1 MTAMIVQSIKMIL
14 ILMVLGVLALGVLAA
29 CAVRPLPKLEQVESR
44 AIAPSEETPL
54 AKILVTEKP
63 DDSQLTGIFILG
75 DPLDAFVARSA
86 LLNLAEESIDLQ
98 YYIWRPDTSGMM
110 LLRDVYSAA
119 ERGVR
124 VRLLLDDN
132 NTRGMDD
139 LLSILNDHPN
149 IEIRLFNPF
158 INRKFRFL
166 GYLIDFNRLNHRM
179 HNKSL
184 IVDGLAAITG
194 GRNIGDEYFAAGD
207 GMVFSDLDVITIG
220 KIVPEMARD
229 FDNYWNSVL
238 SYPAEQIITK
248 EYGSDYLAALEKLHR
263 TKYRA
268 DVVTYES
275 ALKQSNLL
283 EKMLNHEVE
292 WQWSKALL
300 ISDPPSKALGVW
312 DKNDFHKPLLQ
323 AMGDVSQEIFFVS
336 PYFVP
341 TGEGTEFLIDL
352 VKSGINVSVLTN
364 SYGATDVAIVHA
376 GYVNYRQQ
384 LVEAG
389 VKIYELKSTYVDNV
403 PDIRD
408 KGLVGSSAS
417 SLHAKT
423 FVVDKSR
430 LFVGSLNL
438 DPRSAK
444 INTEMGLVILNEAL
458 SVMIDQRI
466 HEQLLE
472 RSYQVVSEEGK
483 LRWLVYDNG
492 ELIETFE
499 TEPDTNIFERGF
511 MSVLTWLPIEWLL

>member
-1 MTAMIVQSIKMIL
+1 MVTAGQFIKIIL
-14 ILMVLGVLALGVLAA
+14 IIIVLVVLALGILAA
-29 CAVRPLPKLEQVESR
+29 CAVKPLPKLEQVESH
-44 AIAPSEETPL
+44 AIPPSDNTPL
-54 AKILVTEKP
+54 AKMLLNEKSDDP
-63 DDSQLTGIFILG
+63 DLSGIFILG
-75 DPLDAFVARSA
+75 NPLDAFVARSA
-86 LLNLAEESIDLQ
+86 LLNLAQESIDLQ

-110 LLRDVYSAA
+110 LLRDIYSAA

-158 INRKFRFL
+158 TNRKVRFL
-166 GYLIDFNRLNHRM
+166 GYLIDFKRLNHRM

-184 IVDGLAAITG
+184 IVDGQAAITG

-220 KIVPEMARD
+220 KIVPEMSRD

-238 SYPAEQIITK
+238 AYPAEQIITK
-248 EYGSDYLAALEKLHR
+248 EYGSDYVAALDKLHR

-268 DVVTYES
+268 DVQTYET

-283 EKMLNHEVE
+283 DKLVNHDIQWE
-292 WQWSKALL
+292 WSKALL

-312 DKNDFHKPLLQ
+312 SENDFYKPLMQ
-323 AMGDVSQEIFFVS
+323 AIGDIQKEIFFVS

-341 TGEGTEFLIDL
+341 TGKGTKFLIDL
-352 VKSGINVSVLTN
+352 VERGIDVSVLTN
-364 SYGATDVAIVHA
+364 SYDATDVAFVHA
-376 GYVNYRQQ
+376 GYANYRKQ
-384 LVEAG
+384 LIDAG
-389 VKIYELKSTYVDNV
+389 VKIYELKATYVDNV
-403 PDIRD
+403 PDVRD

-444 INTEMGLVILNEAL
+444 INTEMGLVILNEDL
-458 SVMIDQRI
+458 SLRIDKKV

-472 RSYQVVSEEGK
+472 RSYRVISDKGK
-483 LRWLVYDNG
+483 LRWLVYENG
-492 ELIETFE
+492 KLAREYE
-499 TEPDTNIFERGF
+499 TEPHTNAFERGF
-511 MSVLTWLPIEWLL
+511 IKVLTWLPIEWLL

>member
-1 MTAMIVQSIKMIL
+1 MAAIGQFIKIMLIIL
-14 ILMVLGVLALGVLAA
+14 VLVILALGILAA
-29 CAVRPLPKLEQVESR
+29 CAVKPLPKLEQVESR
-44 AIAPSEETPL
+44 AIPPSENTQL
-54 AKILVTEKP
+54 SKILVTERHEDP
-63 DDSQLTGIFILG
+63 DLTGVFILG

-110 LLRDVYSAA
+110 LLRDVYTAA

-158 INRKFRFL
+158 TNRKVRFL
-166 GYLIDFNRLNHRM
+166 GYIIDFKRLNHRM

-184 IVDGLAAITG
+184 IVDGQAAIIG

-207 GMVFSDLDVITIG
+207 GMVFSDLDIITIG
-220 KIVPEMARD
+220 KVVPELSRD

-238 SYPAEQIITK
+238 AYPAEQIITK
-248 EYGSDYLAALEKLHR
+248 EYGSDYISALEKLRR

-268 DVVTYES
+268 DVETYET
-275 ALKQSNLL
+275 ALMRSNLL
-283 EKMLNHEVE
+283 EKMVNQDITWE
-292 WQWSKALL
+292 WSKAQL

-312 DKNDFHKPLLQ
+312 SENDFHKPLVQ
-323 AMGDVSQEIFFVS
+323 AIGDIHKEIFFVS

-341 TGEGTEFLIDL
+341 TGEGTKFLIDL
-352 VKSGINVSVLTN
+352 VDRGIDVSVLTN
-364 SYGATDVAIVHA
+364 SYDATDVAFVHA
-376 GYVNYRQQ
+376 GYANYRKQ
-384 LVEAG
+384 LIDAG
-389 VKIYELKSTYVDNV
+389 VRIYELKARYVDDIPNV
-403 PDIRD
+403 RD

-444 INTEMGLVILNEAL
+444 INTEMGVVILNEDL
-458 SVMIDQRI
+458 SLRIDRKI

-472 RSYQVVSEEGK
+472 RSYRVVSDKGK
-483 LRWLVYDNG
+483 LHWLVYEDG
-492 ELIETFE
+492 ELIRTYE
-499 TEPDTNIFERGF
+499 TEPNTNAFERGF
-511 MSVLTWLPIEWLL
+511 MKVLTWFPIEWLL